1 MQSDAEL
8 IQLSRRG
15 NPQAF
20 AKLVKRYEQI
30 VKKTTFSM
38 CGNETGKDV
47 AQEVFIR
54 FYNNLAQFQG
64 DAKLSTY
71 ITRIAINLSL
81 NELDR
86 SKRKMVNEA
95 QYFKAEN
102 PLSKVE
108 KGHQFETN
116 EIVERALA
124 MLEPDFRSVVVLRL
138 IDGYSVQE
146 TADMLGLPKGTIA
159 SRLNRAQ
166 LKLREMIQKLNQNK
180 RI

>member
-20 AKLVKRYEQI
+20 AQLVKRYELI

-54 FYNNLAQFQG
+54 FYNNLEQFQG

-71 ITRIAINLSL
+71 LTRIAINLSL

-86 SKRKMVNEA
+86 SKRKKANEA

-108 KGHQFETN
+108 KGHHFETN

-138 IDGYSVQE
+138 IDGYSVKE
-146 TADMLGLPKGTIA
+146 TADMLGVPKGTIA

-166 LKLREMIQKLNQNK
+166 LKLRDMIQKLNQNE